1 MTAWLALGIYL
12 AGLVLAF
19 GWRSLAQWRATG
31 DTGLR
36 LDAGPRGTPRWWAKI
51 LFAAALLLGV
61 AGPSAGIAGMAPVP
75 PLDHPVVLAAG
86 LVLAVAGIAGVL
98 AAQAAMG
105 ASWRVGVDP
114 GERTALVTEGIFAL
128 ARNPIFTAMAATS
141 LGMAAMVPNPA
152 ALAAAAVLVAAVE
165 VQVRA
170 VEEPYLSR
178 VHGAAYQA
186 YAARVGRF
194 WPGIGRLS

>member
-36 LDAGPRGTPRWWAKI
+36 LDAGRRGTPRWWAKM

-61 AGPSAGIAGMAPVP
+61 AGPSAGIAGMAPVQF
-75 PLDHPVVLAAG
+75 LDHPVVLAAG

-98 AAQAAMG
+98 TAQAAMG

-114 GERTALVTEGIFAL
+114 GERTALVTGGIFAL

-141 LGMAAMVPNPA
+141 LGMAAMVPNPV
-152 ALAAAAVLVAAVE
+152 ALAAAAVLVAAIE